1 MNIFHAGDK
10 LPLQRVFFT
19 NNVGDLLHALEFLGG
34 LYNFCNF
41 IIIFF
46 LM

>member
-1 MNIFHAGDK
+1 MNILYTDNK
-10 LPLQRVFFT
+10 SPLQKGIF
-19 NNVGDLLHALEFLGG
+19 NNSMGNLLPALSFLGG

-46 LM
+46 